1 MTFPK
6 WDRDVFRTESYFKNQ
21 ACTLVKQSPN
31 VNSNARCV
39 FTRNQDNDQ
48 IMIEDAFLD
57 SQTIKSGDTIN
68 FVVEEVRNSP
78 STRGTSNVNIY
89 TLQKGLYVI
98 DQALK

>member
-21 ACTLVKQSPN
+21 GCQIVDRSPN
-31 VNSNARCV
+31 INSGATCV
-39 FTRNQDNDQ
+39 FTRNQNDDQ
-48 IMIEDAFLD
+48 IMIESAFLP
-57 SQTIKSGDTIN
+57 SETIQSGETIN

-89 TLQKGLYVI
+89 TLQDGKNII